1 MPKEI
6 LMTIVGKNLK
16 HYRIMRHITQVEL
29 AEKAGVS
36 VSFCA
41 NVECGKKGVSMF
53 VLRDFADALHITVN
67 QLLYDH
73 VDNQRIEPVPETFRI
88 TCDKPSFPHCCFL
101 LPRPG
106 DTAKTHSTQR

>member
-16 HYRIMRHITQVEL
+16 HYRIMRHMTQEEL

-73 VDNQRIEPVPETFRI
+73 ADNQRIENIMVLLQEQPEPLLDWLEK
-88 TCDKPSFPHCCFL
+88 CWVFPMLGIPHN
-101 LPRPG
+101 
-106 DTAKTHSTQR
+106 K